1 MKIKNTVMVSLL
13 CTLFLYVPTSIYAPA
28 YADVQGSTNGDGVRV
43 DATKSES
50 LPSNGRPG
58 GYQQPVPTSTGN
70 GEESKSADPA
80 QEPAPQT
87 PVYTDGTVRDQR
99 GCITANYTSDGG
111 GIMTERLVNNRGQQI
126 ALCSKAVAEPTPTMD
141 AEEDNGPS
149 EEALIAQQAAHEYTR
164 MNLPTP
170 VLKANDGKEAHP
182 GYMNLYY
189 GYNTHFY
196 TEKTSASTQRKEAT
210 LLGNKI
216 IIEAIPVGYTYIYGD
231 KLPNNTVS
239 YPSGPVS
246 FSERLDDVPLSDS
259 SHVYTVTGNF
269 HAYVQVTYQGR
280 YQTPDGVWHVIDGS
294 VSKRSE
300 ALLMRIWRDDSHPVA
315 KTCVEDPYAR
325 GCPSGPGGRSD
336 PDNPNP
342 RLLVPDVFTAQR
354 WHKDDLGV
362 GDTEVQRWYGYRE
375 IPVRNE
381 VWERRHYSQR

>member
-1 MKIKNTVMVSLL
+1 MNTKRIIIALL
-13 CTLFLYVPTSIYAPA
+13 IFISAFLSAGSAYGNNYQSAAIGGGFRLGANTDPRNTNGSGSGQQLQVLPQPMPDGSGAPA
-28 YADVQGSTNGDGVRV
+28 PIGDY
-43 DATKSES
+43 
-50 LPSNGRPG
+50 PP
-58 GYQQPVPTSTGN
+58 
-70 GEESKSADPA
+70 
-80 QEPAPQT
+80 PAPK
-87 PVYTDGTVRDQR
+87 PVYTDGKTRDAN
-99 GCITANYTSDGG
+99 GCITGTPEYDKEWGTGRMNTL
-111 GIMTERLVNNRGQQI
+111 RNNQGRFMKI
-126 ALCSKAVAEPTPTMD
+126 CPKAAPETPTTPAD
-141 AEEDNGPS
+141 EEDNGPS
-149 EEALIAQQAAHEYTR
+149 EEALIAQRAAHEYTS
-164 MNLPTP
+164 MSLPTP

-182 GYMNLYY
+182 GYLNLYY

-196 TEKTSASTQRKEAT
+196 TEKTSAGTQRKEAT

-300 ALLMRIWRDDSHPVA
+300 PLLMRIWRDDSHPVA
-315 KTCVEDPYAR
+315 KTCLEDPYAR

-342 RLLVPDVFTAQR
+342 RLMVPDVFTGQG
-354 WHKDDLGV
+354 WHKDDSGV
-362 GDTEVQRWYGYRE
+362 GDTEVQRWRGYQE
-375 IPVRNE
+375 IPVKNE